1 MRNNRGIVRGVSLL
15 LGGVIALT
23 ALAGCARANEDLV
36 EEFEKDAAVAAAVL
50 VEGSSPRHY
59 EITLDADLAPAEL
72 PEVTTRLKKVAD
84 TATDDRW
91 TFSARTGSWE
101 LRLDGDEETAL
112 ARAEG
117 VAAMSGID
125 GVYSG
130 LVGSSE
136 DGTFVTIVADAGV
149 SPTSFAQPV
158 ADAAESA
165 GLPGPLHVTFSD
177 LHGRSSIDGELDPLR
192 ARIDA
197 VDAAAAVGE
206 VQSFSVENERFS
218 IRMRTAEGEAA
229 AGEAIAAAMKDAGG
243 REVALSS
250 GIMSVGSGGDAV
262 AAAAVTAALSPV
274 DGVIA
279 AEVEQRSSTVA
290 LLVVTTVDVDTA
302 RTVEQLLTAQPGLLE
317 PYRALQFTI
326 PDPETPATIRGL
338 STVDTGYVGSLDA
351 AAELAASDGV
361 VSVTF
366 TPSKLD
372 VVMAS
377 DADAASIA
385 TAVKSVA
392 LREQETRILGSTAWG
407 PNEDRAAFEFT
418 VLGKLHVNLV
428 NGYGDKEAFVEAWN
442 DAPDL

>member
-23 ALAGCARANEDLV
+23 AFAGCARANEDLV
-36 EEFEKDAAVAAAVL
+36 EEFEKDAAVADAVL

-91 TFSARTGSWE
+91 TVSARTGSWE

-112 ARAEG
+112 ARAES
-117 VAAMSGID
+117 VAAMSDIE

-130 LVGSSE
+130 SVGASD

-158 ADAAESA
+158 ADAAEGA
-165 GLPGPLHVTFSD
+165 ELREPLFVTFTD

-206 VQSFSVENERFS
+206 VQSFAVETDRFS

-229 AGEAIAAAMKDAGG
+229 AGEVIAEAMKDAGG

-250 GIMSVGSGGDAV
+250 GIMSVGSGGDEQ
-262 AAAAVTAALSPV
+262 AAAAITAALSPI
-274 DGVIA
+274 DGVVA
-279 AEVEQRSSTVA
+279 AEVVQRSSRIA
-290 LLVVTTVDVDTA
+290 LLDVTTVDVDTA
-302 RTVEQLLTAQPGLLE
+302 RSIEQLLTADPALLA

-326 PDPETPATIRGL
+326 PDPESPAAIRAL

-351 AAELAASDGV
+351 AAELASSDGV
-361 VSVTF
+361 LSVTF
-366 TPSKLD
+366 TPSTLD
-372 VVMAS
+372 VVMS
-377 DADAASIA
+377 PDADAASIA

-392 LREQETRILGSTAWG
+392 LREQETTILGSTAWG
-407 PNEDRAAFEFT
+407 PYQDRAAFEFT
-418 VLGKLHVNLV
+418 VLGKLHVDLV
-428 NGYGDKEAFVEAWN
+428 NGYGDEDAFVEAWN